1 MRSLTAMLHEAGAI
15 ERAEGRA
22 REHADLALAV
32 LEGFPQ
38 GSARR
43 ALQGVPDLLISRS
56 R

>member
-1 MRSLTAMLHEAGAI
+1 MLHDGGALG
-15 ERAEGRA
+15 RAENRA

-32 LEGFPQ
+32 LESFPD
-38 GSARR
+38 GPARR